1 MLAPFSR
8 LAFLLESVMGKK
20 RIVKPGD
27 KYGDRVII
35 KEVDNKKGLRAF
47 LCECKCGYRNEVR
60 LNDLVRG
67 KSAQCPS
74 CSNKTH
80 GLRSHLLYG
89 IWAGIKDRCHNPKGK
104 DKARYKDRGIIVC
117 DEWRDNFKAFYNWA
131 ITNGWK
137 KGLQIDRID
146 NDGNYEPN
154 NCRFV
159 TPRQNALNKRR
170 LNSRNTSGYEGVT
183 WDKSRD
189 KWLASIQIHGNTKT
203 IGRFINKLDAVQARN
218 NFILKNRL
226 ENDYKIQ
233 ELS

>member
-1 MLAPFSR
+1 
-8 LAFLLESVMGKK
+8 MGKFIDLTGQKFGKLTVIK
-20 RIVKPGD
+20 RVEND
-27 KYGDRVII
+27 KFKNVMWLCR
-35 KEVDNKKGLRAF
+35 
-47 LCECKCGYRNEVR
+47 CECGNIKKIRGFQVKKSKSCGCLTRF
-60 LNDLVRG
+60 
-67 KSAQCPS
+67 
-74 CSNKTH
+74 KTKH
-80 GLRSHLLYG
+80 ALTNHPIFNLWHSM
-89 IWAGIKDRCHNPKGK
+89 KDRCYGDDPQHKK
-104 DKARYKDRGIIVC
+104 YYKDRGIIVC
-117 DEWRDNFKAFYNWA
+117 DDWRDDFKAFYDWA
-131 ITNGWK
+131 ITNGWE